1 MAQWQRIFLPSRR
14 LRRRRFDPWVGKI
27 SWGRKIAAHSS
38 ILTWEIPWIEE
49 PAGPQSWGRK
59 ESDMT
64 EHAHTHMDRSGSL
77 VETSLIKDFRVPSF
91 PAHFAGKSASPAPCL
106 ANVLFFS
113 YFFCILVWSVFNL

>member
-64 EHAHTHMDRSGSL
+64 EHAHTHGSQWESGGDLADQGLQGPFFPCSL
-77 VETSLIKDFRVPSF
+77 RWEECFSSTVFGQCLIFLLLLLHS
-91 PAHFAGKSASPAPCL
+91 CL
-106 ANVLFFS
+106 ECL
-113 YFFCILVWSVFNL
+113 